1 MSVFRPRH
9 NLAVSLRRDMRLLLP
24 SDPGPQ
30 RLLEF
35 VHLFNQNA
43 TLSAGGRIDID
54 GWQERYLG
62 TPVPISRDT
71 ADEAG
76 IPPGLGVAC
85 FVENHAK
92 TRQPGMP
99 GESPQSRKHY
109 EGSVRLLHGL
119 AIRMGGSAWP
129 EAAALNDLLR
139 VVVYTPNPDIG
150 ADEAYLLLARYAPDL
165 QPFPRGELA
174 GTGVSAWRTPDGGF
188 EGEFW
193 PAGTTS
199 RMVPPVPRAVA
210 DLQFYRASL
219 VAVLLRFPVP
229 GRRCLPA
236 NARVLAQCALDLAA
250 AVGGVCVDQLGF
262 RVLRP
267 DDLVFG

>member
-9 NLAVSLRRDMRLLLP
+9 NLALSLRRDMRLLLP
-24 SDPGPQ
+24 SDPGP
-30 RLLEF
+30 RRMLES

-43 TLSAGGRIDID
+43 KLAGAGRIDID
-54 GWQERYLG
+54 GWQERYLSA
-62 TPVPISRDT
+62 PVPITRDV
-71 ADEAG
+71 AEGAG
-76 IPPGLGVAC
+76 IPSGLGAAC

-92 TRQPGMP
+92 TRQTGIPSA
-99 GESPQSRKHY
+99 SPQSRKHY
-109 EGSVRLLHGL
+109 DGSVRLLHGL

-129 EAAALNDLLR
+129 DAVVMDDLLR
-139 VVVYTPNPDIG
+139 AVVYTPNPEIG
-150 ADEAYLLLARYAPDL
+150 ADDAYLLLARYAPDL
-165 QPFPRGELA
+165 QPSPPGELT
-174 GTGVSAWRTPDGGF
+174 GTGVSVWRTPDGGF
-188 EGEFW
+188 EAEFW

-219 VAVLLRFPVP
+219 VAVLMRFPVP

-250 AVGGVCVDQLGF
+250 AVNGVCVDQLGF
-262 RVLRP
+262 RVRRP